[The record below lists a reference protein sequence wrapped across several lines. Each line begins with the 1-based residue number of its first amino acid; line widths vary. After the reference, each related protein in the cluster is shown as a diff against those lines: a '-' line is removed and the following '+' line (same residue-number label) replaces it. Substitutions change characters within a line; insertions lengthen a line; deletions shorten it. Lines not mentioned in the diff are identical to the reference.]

1 MRQRAALRLQ
11 LCLSE
16 LPGQALRTGT
26 LGGPAPPSGRW
37 GRTQNCASCSR
48 RCARA
53 PTQPV
58 LQPAHMPGP
67 GSTRSLRPTARSRV
81 REPGRSERPPV
92 LCRPVSFPAVTA
104 ARLQLGFLARR
115 DLWAQRWGQTPQAP
129 AATPPSCRSLLV
141 GVFHRYHGNH
151 FSNFTQRDRT
161 HPPQETSQR
170 QEPRQ
175 QSQSRTRVWRLL
187 SYSAFD
193 RNQEELHFIFSLEIG
208 FFYQR
213 NRAVLSLLH
222 DRWHLC

>member
-1 MRQRAALRLQ
+1 MGPHTELCFLLQEVCPGPDPARPAACSHARPGKHTEPSPHRTEQGPRARALRK
-11 LCLSE
+11 
-16 LPGQALRTGT
+16 
-26 LGGPAPPSGRW
+26 
-37 GRTQNCASCSR
+37 AS
-48 RCARA
+48 
-53 PTQPV
+53 
-58 LQPAHMPGP
+58 
-67 GSTRSLRPTARSRV
+67 RSLPAGQFPSSDRSQAAV
-81 REPGRSERPPV
+81 GV
-92 LCRPVSFPAVTA
+92 LGLTGCVGTEVGADTSGASSYA
-104 ARLQLGFLARR
+104 SQLSL
-115 DLWAQRWGQTPQAP
+115 
-129 AATPPSCRSLLV
+129 LLV